1 MFLNPSFPA
10 QVEVGHRG
18 PLAEARAWQS
28 CCQCQSP
35 QEADLLGEEQ
45 GPPGG
50 PVLTSG
56 PHGSQA
62 SLCPEVCGPGGVWVR
77 TAALLRAAVVPVCML
92 FTGGPERCVCS
103 NLRLLGC
110 PQEGRAAAGL
120 APGWGLLAVRAR
132 GDVGATLRE
141 GLRAAVGRR
150 DRATLPRALWSRHK
164 LTVRPA
170 PAAYVFI

>member
-1 MFLNPSFPA
+1 M
-10 QVEVGHRG
+10 
-18 PLAEARAWQS
+18 
-28 CCQCQSP
+28 
-35 QEADLLGEEQ
+35 
-45 GPPGG
+45 
-50 PVLTSG
+50 
-56 PHGSQA
+56 
-62 SLCPEVCGPGGVWVR
+62 
-77 TAALLRAAVVPVCML
+77 
-92 FTGGPERCVCS
+92 
-103 NLRLLGC
+103 
-110 PQEGRAAAGL
+110 AGL